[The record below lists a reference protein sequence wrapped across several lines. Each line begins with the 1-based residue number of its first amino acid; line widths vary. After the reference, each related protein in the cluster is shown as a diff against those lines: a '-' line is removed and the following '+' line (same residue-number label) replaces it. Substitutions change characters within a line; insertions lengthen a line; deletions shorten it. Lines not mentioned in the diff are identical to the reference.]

1 MHLENESSKNTD
13 LIPEISPNFPRPVTG
28 QPASPQTYPPK
39 AQEIKPGFIRGSL
52 TIGFRL

>member
-1 MHLENESSKNTD
+1 MDLENESSKHID